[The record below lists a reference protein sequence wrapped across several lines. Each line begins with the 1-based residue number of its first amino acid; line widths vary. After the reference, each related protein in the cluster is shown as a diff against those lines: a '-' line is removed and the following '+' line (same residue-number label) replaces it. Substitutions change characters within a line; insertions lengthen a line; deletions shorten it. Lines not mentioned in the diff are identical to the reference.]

1 MSETTDKQIRKK
13 LVAGNW
19 KMNGS
24 FDANEALILGFLAE
38 VDEQVDVSVF
48 CPFPYLSQVGKLL
61 ENQGVAFGSQDV
73 SSKASGA
80 YTGEVSAGMLHEFG
94 CRYVIVGQSERR
106 SLMGEDDAEPR
117 AERHALEPLPR
128 ADTAPLFAA
137 GCSHWRGQY
146 GAQGLGGAFDHGTT
160 LPCRGAGHAQRYGAG
175 TLPRPDRRA
184 QPRALAGSDLPPGPA
199 LWRP

>member
-94 CRYVIVGQSERR
+94 CRYVIVGHSERR
-106 SLMGEDDAEPR
+106 QHHGETDQLVADKF
-117 AERHALEPLPR
+117 ER
-128 ADTAPLFAA
+128 
-137 GCSHWRGQY
+137 
-146 GAQGLGGAFDHGTT
+146 
-160 LPCRGAGHAQRYGAG
+160 
-175 TLPRPDRRA
+175 
-184 QPRALAGSDLPPGPA
+184 
-199 LWRP
+199 